1 MGTEHEHGQDGN
13 QSGKGRWSPG
23 TTALAMV
30 GAIAAFYLIRG
41 QIKLSAPPTGRLI
54 ERFTI
59 VERIVHWTNA
69 ASFITLAITGLSR
82 SMNTFTANS
91 CRIRIERKS

>member
-30 GAIAAFYLIRG
+30 GAIAAFYLIR
-41 QIKLSAPPTGRLI
+41 
-54 ERFTI
+54 E
-59 VERIVHWTNA
+59 HWTH
-69 ASFITLAITGLSR
+69 LSG
-82 SMNTFTANS
+82 
-91 CRIRIERKS
+91 